1 MNLCVKQSEK
11 GKAIEKEES
20 DNKAVVARDLGW
32 GDSDPEECRGDFQ
45 LMDSSIQLA
54 LRSLRFCI
62 QEFSHPQIMYYTS
75 YICGYGRACYG
86 LEHP

>member
-32 GDSDPEECRGDFQ
+32 GDSDPEVVQRRLSADG
-45 LMDSSIQLA
+45 
-54 LRSLRFCI
+54 
-62 QEFSHPQIMYYTS
+62 
-75 YICGYGRACYG
+75 
-86 LEHP
+86 